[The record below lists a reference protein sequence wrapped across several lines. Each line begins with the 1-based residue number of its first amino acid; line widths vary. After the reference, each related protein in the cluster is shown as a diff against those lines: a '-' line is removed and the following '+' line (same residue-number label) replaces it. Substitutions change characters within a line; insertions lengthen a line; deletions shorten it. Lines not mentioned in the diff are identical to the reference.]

1 MTTLDLTK
9 WSKVNTWPLP
19 SGEMAVRPGVRK
31 IYAVDAGRE
40 LVAGFSVPNPYAND
54 LWHYVFDVATTG
66 RLDLKLRVLD
76 EDFEVVQILS
86 VNSDI
91 KPRVITWAEV
101 EGQLMIGGPDIP
113 TLWGLVGS
121 MVRIA
126 TKVASDNPSTTALV
140 VPRGILCRWSNRIVI
155 ADGRSLFISD
165 PVAAS
170 GGSPR
175 TFVAPN
181 QNQRP
186 GIVYGLH
193 EGAGGKLVCVTS
205 TGTWALD
212 ASAAAVGIVGSNGTA
227 WEILNHHPS
236 ISYGSSCVHRGRV
249 YALSRNGWLPVD
261 TETTEET
268 LLTQPVMPRAFG
280 KRVSLADYRA
290 CRMLVGY
297 DGPMVA
303 SDDLDALHCYDVVDN
318 HGSWWTWGETMTVN
332 STLEEADGTL
342 CLVGANGVYRVD
354 GDFDGAAALSSAIAT
369 QPTGVVL
376 GTIPDSPMKNHYPER
391 VHVAAAVGGTGT
403 IGCAVRGESIT
414 GTPPVDAQGLT
425 IGTDSWGQANKQ
437 HTTTVLAAMAFH
449 HTARTRS
456 HDVSIEVAVT
466 GCMAR
471 IAPSIEVELSK
482 SAENRAVSVR

>member
-1 MTTLDLTK
+1 MTTIDLQR

-31 IYAVDAGRE
+31 LYTPDSGRE
-40 LVAGFSVPNPYAND
+40 LVAGFTVDNPYAND
-54 LWHYVFDVATTG
+54 QWHYIFDVATTG

-76 EDFEVVQILS
+76 SDLEVVQILS
-86 VNSDI
+86 INADI

-121 MVRIA
+121 MVTIA
-126 TKVASDNPSTTALV
+126 TKVESDNPSTSAIE
-140 VPRGILCRWSNRIVI
+140 VPRGICCRWSNRVVI

-193 EGAGGKLVCVTS
+193 EGAGGKLICVTS

-212 ASAAAVGIVGSNGTA
+212 SSAAAVGIVGSNGTA
-227 WEILNHHPS
+227 WEVLNHHPS
-236 ISYGSSCVHRGRV
+236 ISYASSCVHRGRV

-261 TETTEET
+261 TETVEEK
-268 LLTQPVMPRAFG
+268 LLTQPVMPRALG

-303 SDDLDALHCYDVVDN
+303 SSDLDMLYCYDVVDG
-318 HGSWWTWGETMTVN
+318 HASWWTWGEAMGVCG
-332 STLEEADGTL
+332 TLEEADGTL

-354 GDFDGAAALSSAIAT
+354 GDFDGAAGLDSAIST
-369 QPTGVVL
+369 QPTGIVL
-376 GTIPDSPMKNHYPER
+376 GTIADSPAKNHYPER
-391 VHVAAAVGGTGT
+391 VTVAAAIGGVGTLS
-403 IGCAVRGESIT
+403 CAVRGESVT
-414 GTPPVDAQGLT
+414 GTPPVDPQGLT
-425 IGTDSWGQANKQ
+425 IGTDSWGQANKR
-437 HTTTVLAAMAFH
+437 HTTTVLAPISFH
-449 HTARTRS
+449 HTVRTRS
-456 HDVSIEVAVT
+456 VDTAIEIGVT

-471 IAPSIEVELSK
+471 IAPSIEVDFGK